1 MEYSMYLEWPQPKSA
16 WAACTKV
23 GLLKTNQI
31 EPALNTENK
40 HVKNYQFHIA
50 THKKLK

>member
-1 MEYSMYLEWPQPKSA
+1 MYLEWPQPKSA